1 MNKRVSLGV
10 IMRGNPR
17 CKLKEKG
24 WQATLSVI
32 AAFYWIYYLLGIATI
47 ILMIILANKHDP
59 SLRKYM
65 MAMITGGVFAVV
77 AWALEFTYGP
87 KVRCPCCK
95 HFRNMVPIS
104 DKQLIDSRV
113 DYVSRRVDEY
123 GDGVV
128 YNLSGDFAFYTTHTK
143 STAWDKKTTN
153 TYTYNV
159 RCKICGCVA
168 KVETRTTTTT
178 SA

>member
-1 MNKRVSLGV
+1 MDKVSLGV
-10 IMRGNPR
+10 ILRGNPR
-17 CKLKEKG
+17 CRLKEKK
-24 WQATLSVI
+24 WQENLSVI
-32 AAFYWIYYLLGIATI
+32 VKFAWIYYLVGIAVI
-47 ILMIILANKHDP
+47 IFLIKVANNHDP
-59 SLRKYM
+59 TLRKYLY
-65 MAMITGGVFAVV
+65 ALFAGGLFAFV
-77 AWALEFTYGP
+77 AWFMEYVYGP

-128 YNLSGDFAFYTTHTK
+128 YNLTGDFAFYTTHTK
-143 STAWDKKTTN
+143 SKVWDKKTTN

-168 KVETRTTTTT
+168 KVETKTTTTT